1 MAKTNATLIWN
12 IADMLRGPFNE
23 NQYGDVVL
31 PFTILR
37 RLDCM
42 LEPTKDAVL
51 AEYAKALTRKVDPMV
66 VLRTKFKDQKVFNTS
81 KWSMS
86 SLISDP
92 EGLADN
98 LSDYIEGF
106 SPNVRDVFE
115 SFSTT
120 ELIASLD
127 KIGRLYLIVKEFAS
141 VDLHADAVS
150 GVEMGYIF
158 EHLIR
163 KWADS
168 NKTTAGDH
176 FTPREVIEL
185 MVDLLFNNDGDSL
198 QKPGA
203 VRTIYDPTAGTG
215 GMLSTA
221 YDHLKKMNTSARP
234 VLYGQEVNPRSY
246 AMCKSDMVI
255 KDQEADHI
263 RFGDT
268 LTEDHF
274 AGEHFDFLLSNP
286 PFGIDWK
293 VQQQFVVDEHE
304 KKGFDG
310 RFGPGLPGVGD
321 GAMLFLLHLIAKM
334 RPAKPGDASDQG
346 ARAAIVLSGSPLFTG
361 GAGSGPSEIRK
372 WIIENDLLDAIIALP
387 TDMFY
392 NTGITTYIWILDNI
406 KPAERQGKVQLI
418 SASELYGKMR
428 KAAGSKRKELRPEDI
443 ARICELYDQ
452 FVHDDGTEDRASV
465 SKVFNGTDFGYW
477 TVTVERPLLD
487 ENGNPVTDRKGVPKP
502 DPKKRDT
509 ENVPFTYGGNTDGDD
524 GRDATT
530 AAYFEAEVL
539 PHVPDAWVDEKKTK
553 VGYEIPFTRQF
564 YKYVPPRPL
573 AEIDAELEKQVAKI
587 MELLREVEA
596 P

>member
-1 MAKTNATLIWN
+1 
-12 IADMLRGPFNE
+12 
-23 NQYGDVVL
+23 
-31 PFTILR
+31 
-37 RLDCM
+37 
-42 LEPTKDAVL
+42 
-51 AEYAKALTRKVDPMV
+51 
-66 VLRTKFKDQKVFNTS
+66 
-81 KWSMS
+81 
-86 SLISDP
+86 
-92 EGLADN
+92 
-98 LSDYIEGF
+98 
-106 SPNVRDVFE
+106 
-115 SFSTT
+115 
-120 ELIASLD
+120 
-127 KIGRLYLIVKEFAS
+127 
-141 VDLHADAVS
+141 
-150 GVEMGYIF
+150 
-158 EHLIR
+158 
-163 KWADS
+163 
-168 NKTTAGDH
+168 
-176 FTPREVIEL
+176 
-185 MVDLLFNNDGDSL
+185 
-198 QKPGA
+198 
-203 VRTIYDPTAGTG
+203 
-215 GMLSTA
+215 
-221 YDHLKKMNTSARP
+221 

-293 VQQQFVVDEHE
+293 VQRDFVHDEHE